1 MSRRPPGYTLLEL
14 VVVMA
19 ILAMA
24 TAIAAPPSYRMIRTW
39 QEATQ
44 VDDVLQQLARLPGTV
59 RDSGTPLDLKADQGI
74 ASIALPPGWTLQLQ
88 TPLRVLANGA
98 CSDAQGVL
106 NTGRQIVAFR
116 IAAPFCR
123 VRRVD
128 T

>member
-1 MSRRPPGYTLLEL
+1 MSRRTPGYTLLEL

-24 TAIAAPPSYRMIRTW
+24 TAIAAPPSYRMIRSW

-44 VDDVLQQLARLPGTV
+44 VDDVLQQLERLPGTV
-59 RDSGTPLDLKADQGI
+59 RASGRPLEGKANGGI
-74 ASIALPPGWTLQLQ
+74 AAVALPEGWSLRMT

-106 NTGRQIVAFR
+106 TTTQQSVDFR
-116 IAAPFCR
+116 ILAPFCR
-123 VRRVD
+123 IERR
-128 T
+128 